1 MCKQP
6 TTQDQTPKADWMSSL
21 RHEARMLVREL
32 DATPGAR
39 RLFEGRIRQDDYA
52 HYLIQTYQY
61 VRWSTQFLTES
72 GERMKREGQ
81 HTALADLL
89 LQKSGEENGHE
100 KWLLAD
106 LKNLGWTADRVE
118 RAPVCSAVR
127 AYVEWNRFTTLSGV
141 PTAFLGTAYVLE
153 YLSVERAPASVD
165 RLIAESGIP
174 NIHKAVTFLR
184 GHGAADG
191 DHVAELEAV
200 LRALTSPEEQAALL
214 LSARTTRALFPSF
227 FREP

>member
-6 TTQDQTPKADWMSSL
+6 KQEQTTKTDWMAAL
-21 RHEARMLVREL
+21 RREARGLVREL
-32 DATPGAR
+32 DAKPGAR
-39 RLFEGRIRQDDYA
+39 RLFEGRIRQDDYV
-52 HYLIQTYQY
+52 HYLVQTYQY
-61 VRWSTQFLTES
+61 VRWSTGFLKDS
-72 GERMKREGQ
+72 GERMKQEGQ

-89 LQKSGEENGHE
+89 IQKAGEESGHE

-106 LKNLGWTADRVE
+106 LKNLGWTQEQVE
-118 RAPVCSAVR
+118 NASVCSAVR

-153 YLSVERAPASVD
+153 YLSVERAPGAVD
-165 RLIAESGIP
+165 RLIADSGIP

-184 GHGAADG
+184 GHGNADG

-200 LRALTSPEEQAALL
+200 LGQLESPEEQAALL
-214 LSARTTRALFPSF
+214 LSAQTTRALFPSF
-227 FREP
+227 FQEP

>member
-6 TTQDQTPKADWMSSL
+6 RHEQTAKTDWLDSL

-32 DATPGAR
+32 DATPGVR
-39 RLFEGRIRQDDYA
+39 RLFEGRIRQDDYV

-61 VRWSTQFLTES
+61 VRWSEGFFTES
-72 GERMKREGQ
+72 GKRTKDPVFAE
-81 HTALADLL
+81 LL
-89 LQKSGEENGHE
+89 FQKAREEKGHE
-100 KWLLAD
+100 QWLLRD
-106 LKNLGWTADRVE
+106 LKELGWTEERVE
-118 RAPVCSAVR
+118 RAPICTAVR
-127 AYVEWNRFTTLSGV
+127 AYVEWNRFTTQSGV

-153 YLSVERAPASVD
+153 YLSVNRAPGSVD

-174 NIHKAVTFLR
+174 NIHKAVLFLR

-191 DHVAELEAV
+191 DHVADLETEL
-200 LRALTSPEEQAALL
+200 RKLTSPEEQAALL
-214 LSARTTRALFPSF
+214 LSASTTRTLFPKF

>member
-6 TTQDQTPKADWMSSL
+6 MTQEPTPKVDWLSSL

-32 DATPGAR
+32 DAAPGAR
-39 RLFEGRIRQDDYA
+39 RLFEGRILQEDYA
-52 HYLIQTYQY
+52 HYLVQTYQY

-72 GERMKREGQ
+72 GERMKREGR

-89 LQKSGEENGHE
+89 LQKSAEENGHE

-106 LKNLGWTADRVE
+106 LKNLGWTAERVE
-118 RAPVCSAVR
+118 HAPVCSAVR

-191 DHVAELEAV
+191 DHVAELELV

-227 FREP
+227 FRDS

>member
-6 TTQDQTPKADWMSSL
+6 KQEQTTKTDWMASL

-32 DATPGAR
+32 DAKPGAH
-39 RLFEGRIRQDDYA
+39 RLFEGRIRLEDYA
-52 HYLIQTYQY
+52 HYLVQTYQY
-61 VRWSTQFLTES
+61 VRWSTGFLRDS

-81 HTALADLL
+81 HTALAELL
-89 LQKSGEENGHE
+89 LQKAEEENGHE
-100 KWLLAD
+100 RWLLAD
-106 LKNLGWTADRVE
+106 LKNLGWSAEQVE

-127 AYVEWNRFTTLSGV
+127 AYVEWNRFTTLSGT

-153 YLSVERAPASVD
+153 YLSVERAPAAVD
-165 RLIAESGIP
+165 RLIADSGIP

-184 GHGAADG
+184 GHGNADG

-200 LRALTSPEEQAALL
+200 LGQLTSPEEQAALL

>member
-6 TTQDQTPKADWMSSL
+6 RHEQTARTDWLDSL

-32 DATPGAR
+32 DATPGAQ

-52 HYLIQTYQY
+52 YYLIQTYQY
-61 VRWSTQFLTES
+61 VRWSTEFLTES

-89 LQKSGEENGHE
+89 LQKAREENGHE
-100 KWLLAD
+100 KWLLQD
-106 LKNLGWTADRVE
+106 LAALGWTKERVE
-118 RAPVCSAVR
+118 RAQVCPAVR

-153 YLSVERAPASVD
+153 YLSVNRATDAKD
-165 RLIAESGIP
+165 RLIADSGIP
-174 NIHKAVTFLR
+174 HIHKAVLFLR

-191 DHVAELEAV
+191 DHVAELESV
-200 LRALTSPEEQAALL
+200 LRTLTSPEEQAALL
-214 LSARTTRALFPSF
+214 LSARTTRALFPKF
-227 FREP
+227 FRAP

>member
-6 TTQDQTPKADWMSSL
+6 RHEQTARTDWLDSL

-61 VRWSTQFLTES
+61 VRWSTEFLTES

-89 LQKSGEENGHE
+89 LQKSREENGHE
-100 KWLLAD
+100 RWLLQD
-106 LKNLGWTADRVE
+106 LAALGWTQERVE

-153 YLSVERAPASVD
+153 FLSVNRAPGAVD
-165 RLIAESGIP
+165 RLIADSGIP
-174 NIHKAVTFLR
+174 NIHKAVLFLR

-191 DHVAELEAV
+191 DHVAELESV
-200 LRALTSPEEQAALL
+200 LRTLTSPEEQDALL
-214 LSARTTRALFPSF
+214 LSARTTRALFPRF

>member
-6 TTQDQTPKADWMSSL
+6 KQDETLKATDWMASL

-32 DATPGAR
+32 DAKPGAR
-39 RLFEGRIRQDDYA
+39 RLFEGRIHQDDYI
-52 HYLIQTYQY
+52 HYLVQTYQY
-61 VRWSTQFLTES
+61 VRWSTGFLQDS
-72 GERMKREGQ
+72 GERMKKEGQ

-89 LQKSGEENGHE
+89 IQKAGEESGHE
-100 KWLLAD
+100 RWLLAD
-106 LKNLGWTADRVE
+106 LKNLGWSAERVE
-118 RAPVCSAVR
+118 SEPACSAVR

-153 YLSVERAPASVD
+153 YLSVERAPGAVD
-165 RLIAESGIP
+165 RLIADSGIP

-184 GHGAADG
+184 GHGNADG

-200 LRALTSPEEQAALL
+200 LSQLTSPEEQAALL

>member
-6 TTQDQTPKADWMSSL
+6 KQEQTTQKDWLDSL
-21 RHEARMLVREL
+21 RREARGLVREL
-32 DATPGAR
+32 EATPGAR
-39 RLFEGRIRQDDYA
+39 RLFEGRIQQDEYI
-52 HYLIQTYQY
+52 HYLVQTYQY
-61 VRWSTQFLTES
+61 VRWSTEFLQES

-89 LQKSGEENGHE
+89 IQKAREENGHE
-100 KWLLAD
+100 RWLLAD
-106 LKNLGWTADRVE
+106 LKNLGLTQEQVE
-118 RAPVCSAVR
+118 GAPVCSAVR

-153 YLSVERAPASVD
+153 YLSVERAPGTVD
-165 RLIAESGIP
+165 RLIADSGIP
-174 NIHKAVTFLR
+174 NIQKAVTFLR
-184 GHGAADG
+184 GHGNADG

-200 LRALTSPEEQAALL
+200 LGRLTSPEEQAALH